1 MSYDMD
7 MCTGHRD
14 NAASVCPLR
23 DRCKRYILG
32 KKAIDER
39 YYPVWWIRPSYVNEE
54 CNYFI
59 ETKKG
64 GEK

>member
-14 NAASVCPLR
+14 NTIAICPLR

-32 KKAIDER
+32 KKALSEH
-39 YYPVWWIRPSYVNEE
+39 YYPIWWMAPCYMNGE
-54 CNYFI
+54 CKYFI
-59 ETKKG
+59 EVKEETK
-64 GEK
+64 